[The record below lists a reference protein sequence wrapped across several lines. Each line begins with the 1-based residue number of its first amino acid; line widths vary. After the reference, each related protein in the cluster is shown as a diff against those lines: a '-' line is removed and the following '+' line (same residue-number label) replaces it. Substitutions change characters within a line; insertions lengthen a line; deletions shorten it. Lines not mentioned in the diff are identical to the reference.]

1 MSRIKHRFKL
11 KFPKLP
17 RKIDPRKAKGYRG
30 YRGGRGPIAAW
41 KWLVAGA
48 VFLALM
54 GLEWK
59 LSRAFSAVSGVCRG
73 VATFFAR
80 VVGFFSGILPFPV
93 SEWLLVGLVLG
104 WLGYFIAK
112 ALGRDW
118 SAVGRG
124 LCKLVCMGCAAAFL
138 FVFLYGAHHTAPSLA
153 SQMGLTVEKYSV
165 EQLADLMA
173 RTVEQSNALATQVP
187 RDQIGVCDFGS
198 FRAMA
203 REISHAYTAL
213 SDEYAV
219 FDRSPAGRVKRSL
232 IGGRVMSYVDL
243 AGYYCPW
250 TAESVVSSDVVDSHI
265 PFNIAHETAH
275 GMGIGPEAECNFA
288 AWLVCK
294 DHSDPKIAY
303 SGWLCAFVYA
313 NNALYAADY
322 DLWLMQY
329 TGLSEQVR
337 FDLKVLSDSLA
348 RYENTKVNEMGSR
361 ANDALIKATGQPEGL
376 RSYGR
381 VVDLMLAYYSANAE

>member
-11 KFPKLP
+11 KLPTLP

-30 YRGGRGPIAAW
+30 YRGGRGPAPFW
-41 KWLVAGA
+41 TWLAAGA
-48 VFLALM
+48 GFLALM
-54 GLEWK
+54 ALEWN
-59 LSRAFSAVSGVCRG
+59 LCRAFPAVSAFCRS

-80 VVGFFSGILPFPV
+80 IVGFFCGILPFPV

-104 WLGYFIAK
+104 WLAYFILRAVN
-112 ALGRDW
+112 RDW

-138 FVFLYGAHHTAPSLA
+138 FVFLYGVHHTAPSLA

-165 EQLADLMA
+165 EQLAELMA
-173 RTVEQSNALATQVP
+173 RTTEASNVLAPQVP
-187 RDQIGVCDFGS
+187 RDENGVCDFGA

-203 REISHAYTAL
+203 ADISDAYTAF
-213 SDEYAV
+213 SDEYAA

-250 TAESVVSSDVVDSHI
+250 TAESVVSSDVVDTHI

-275 GMGIGPEAECNFA
+275 GIGIGPEAECNFA

-303 SGWLCAFVYA
+303 SGWLCAFIYA
-313 NNALYAADY
+313 NNALYAADHAA
-322 DLWLMQY
+322 WQVQY
-329 TGLSEQVR
+329 ASLSEQVR

-348 RYENTKVNEMGSR
+348 RFENTRVNELGSR

-376 RSYGR
+376 RSYGK
-381 VVDLMLAYYSANAE
+381 VVDLMLAYYSAENE

>member
-11 KFPKLP
+11 KLPKLP

-30 YRGGRGPIAAW
+30 YRGGRGPTPFWAW
-41 KWLVAGA
+41 LAAGA
-48 VFLALM
+48 GFLVLM
-54 GLEWK
+54 ALEWN
-59 LSRAFSAVSGVCRG
+59 LCRAFPAVSTFCRG

-80 VVGFFSGILPFPV
+80 IVGFFCGILPFPV

-104 WLGYFIAK
+104 WLGYFIVK
-112 ALGRDW
+112 ALRRDW

-124 LCKLVCMGCAAAFL
+124 LCKLVSMGCAAAFL
-138 FVFLYGAHHTAPSLA
+138 FVFLYGVHHTAPSLA
-153 SQMGLTVEKYSV
+153 DQMGLTVEKYSV
-165 EQLADLMA
+165 EQLAGLMA
-173 RTVEQSNALATQVP
+173 RTVEQSNELAARVP
-187 RDQIGVCDFGS
+187 RDETGVCDFGS

-203 REISHAYTAL
+203 RQISDAYTVL

-219 FDRSPAGRVKRSL
+219 FDRPQSGRVKRSL

-250 TAESVVSSDVVDSHI
+250 TAESVVSSDVVDTHI

-275 GMGIGPEAECNFA
+275 GMGIGPENACNFA

-303 SGWLCAFVYA
+303 SGWLCAFVYT

-322 DLWLMQY
+322 DLWLEQY
-329 TGLSEQVR
+329 AGLSEQVR

-348 RYENTKVNEMGSR
+348 RYENTKANEIGSR
-361 ANDALIKATGQPEGL
+361 ANDALIKATGQAEGL

-381 VVDLMLAYYSANAE
+381 VVDLMLAYYSAENE

>member
-1 MSRIKHRFKL
+1 MSRIKHRFRLKL
-11 KFPKLP
+11 PRLP

-30 YRGGRGPIAAW
+30 YRGGRGPLPSWAW
-41 KWLVAGA
+41 LAAGA
-48 VFLALM
+48 GFVALM
-54 GLEWK
+54 ALEWS
-59 LSRAFSAVSGVCRG
+59 LCRAFPAVSAVCRG
-73 VATFFAR
+73 MAAFFSR
-80 VVGFFSGILPFPV
+80 IVGFVCGILPFPV

-104 WLGYFIAK
+104 WLAYFVLRA
-112 ALGRDW
+112 ADRDW
-118 SAVGRG
+118 AGVGRG
-124 LCKLVCMGCAAAFL
+124 VCRLVCMGCAAAFL

-153 SQMGLTVEKYSV
+153 SQMGLTVETYSV
-165 EQLADLMA
+165 EQLAELMA
-173 RTVEQSNALATQVP
+173 TTTEQANILAPQVP
-187 RDQIGVCDFGS
+187 RDETGVCDFGS

-203 REISHAYTAL
+203 ADISDAYTAL
-213 SDEYAV
+213 SDEYAA
-219 FDRSPAGRVKRSL
+219 FDRHRSGRVKRSL
-232 IGGRVMSYVDL
+232 MGGRVMSWVDL

-275 GMGIGPEAECNFA
+275 GLGIGPENECNFA
-288 AWLVCK
+288 AWLACK

-322 DLWLMQY
+322 AAWQEQY
-329 TGLSEQVR
+329 AALSEQVR

-348 RYENTKVNEMGSR
+348 RFENTRVNELGSK

-376 RSYGR
+376 RSYGK
-381 VVDLMLAYYSANAE
+381 VVDLMLAYYSAGNE

>member
-1 MSRIKHRFKL
+1 MSRVKHRFRL
-11 KFPKLP
+11 QLPKLP

-30 YRGGRGPIAAW
+30 YRGGRGPTPFW
-41 KWLVAGA
+41 VWLALGAG
-48 VFLALM
+48 FLALM
-54 GLEWK
+54 ALEWS
-59 LSRAFSAVSGVCRG
+59 LCRAFPAVSAVCRG
-73 VATFFAR
+73 VAAFFAR
-80 VVGFFSGILPFPV
+80 IVGFVCGILPFPV

-104 WLGYFIAK
+104 WLAYFILRAFN
-112 ALGRDW
+112 RDW
-118 SAVGRG
+118 RAVGRG

-153 SQMGLTVEKYSV
+153 AQMGLTVEKYSV

-173 RTVEQSNALATQVP
+173 RTAEQANVLAPQVP
-187 RDQIGVCDFGS
+187 RDQNGVCDFGP

-203 REISHAYTAL
+203 ADISDAYTAL
-213 SDEYAV
+213 SDEYAA
-219 FDRSPAGRVKRSL
+219 FDRRQSGRVKRSL
-232 IGGRVMSYVDL
+232 LGGRVMSWVDL

-275 GMGIGPEAECNFA
+275 GLGIGPEAECNFA
-288 AWLVCK
+288 AWLACK
-294 DHSDPKIAY
+294 DHADPKIAY

-313 NNALYAADY
+313 NNALYAADHQS
-322 DLWLMQY
+322 WQAQY
-329 TGLSEQVR
+329 AGLSEQVR

-348 RYENTKVNEMGSR
+348 RFENTRVNELGSR

-381 VVDLMLAYYSANAE
+381 VVDLMLAYYSAENE

>member
-1 MSRIKHRFKL
+1 MSRVKRSFPLKL
-11 KFPKLP
+11 PRLP
-17 RKIDPRKAKGYRG
+17 RKIDTRRARGYRG
-30 YRGGRGPIAAW
+30 YRGGRGALPFW
-41 KWLVAGA
+41 SWLAMGVG
-48 VFLALM
+48 FLALM
-54 GLEWK
+54 AAEWGLC
-59 LSRAFSAVSGVCRG
+59 RTFPAVSGFFRG
-73 VATFFAR
+73 IAAFFAR
-80 VVGFFSGILPFPV
+80 ILAFFCGILPFPV

-104 WLGYFIAK
+104 WLGFFAVK
-112 ALGRDW
+112 AHGRKWAD
-118 SAVGRG
+118 AGRG
-124 LCKLVCMGCAAAFL
+124 LCKLFCMSCAAAFL

-153 SQMGLTVEKYSV
+153 AQMGLTVKKYSV

-173 RTVEQSNALATQVP
+173 KTVEQANALAPQVP
-187 RDQIGVCDFGS
+187 RDQDGVCDFGA

-203 REISHAYTAL
+203 REISDAYTVL
-213 SDEYAV
+213 SDEYAA
-219 FDRSPAGRVKRSL
+219 FDRPHAGRVKRSL
-232 IGGRVMSYVDL
+232 MGGRVMSWVDL

-275 GMGIGPEAECNFA
+275 GLGIGPEAECNFA

-294 DHSDPKIAY
+294 DHADPKIAY

-313 NNALYAADY
+313 NNALYAADHE
-322 DLWLMQY
+322 LWLERY
-329 TGLSEQVR
+329 SGLSEQVR

-348 RYENTKVNEMGSR
+348 RFENTKVNQMGSR

-381 VVDLMLAYYSANAE
+381 VVDLMLAYYSAENE

>member
-11 KFPKLP
+11 KLPTLP

-30 YRGGRGPIAAW
+30 YRGGRGPAPFW
-41 KWLVAGA
+41 TWLAAGA
-48 VFLALM
+48 GFLALM
-54 GLEWK
+54 ALEWN
-59 LSRAFSAVSGVCRG
+59 LCRAFPAVSAFCRG

-80 VVGFFSGILPFPV
+80 IVGFFCGILPFPV
-93 SEWLLVGLVLG
+93 SEWLLVGLILG
-104 WLGYFIAK
+104 WLAYFILRAVN
-112 ALGRDW
+112 RDW

-138 FVFLYGAHHTAPSLA
+138 FVFLYGVHHTAPSLA

-165 EQLADLMA
+165 EQLAELMA
-173 RTVEQSNALATQVP
+173 RTTEASNVLAPQVP
-187 RDQIGVCDFGS
+187 RDENGVCDFGA

-203 REISHAYTAL
+203 ADISDAYTAF
-213 SDEYAV
+213 SDEYAA

-250 TAESVVSSDVVDSHI
+250 TAESVVSSDVVDTHI

-275 GMGIGPEAECNFA
+275 GIGIGPEAECNFA

-303 SGWLCAFVYA
+303 SGWLCAFIYA
-313 NNALYAADY
+313 NNALYAADHAA
-322 DLWLMQY
+322 WQVQY
-329 TGLSEQVR
+329 ASLSEQVR

-348 RYENTKVNEMGSR
+348 RFENTRVNELGSR

-376 RSYGR
+376 RSYGK
-381 VVDLMLAYYSANAE
+381 VVDLMLAYYSAENE

>member
-11 KFPKLP
+11 KLPTLP

-30 YRGGRGPIAAW
+30 YRGGRGPAPFW
-41 KWLVAGA
+41 TWLAAGA
-48 VFLALM
+48 GFLALM
-54 GLEWK
+54 ALEWN
-59 LSRAFSAVSGVCRG
+59 LCRAFPAVSAFCRA

-80 VVGFFSGILPFPV
+80 IVGFFCGILPFPV
-93 SEWLLVGLVLG
+93 SEWLLVGLILG
-104 WLGYFIAK
+104 WLTYFILRAVN
-112 ALGRDW
+112 RDW

-138 FVFLYGAHHTAPSLA
+138 FVFLYGVHHTAPSLA

-165 EQLADLMA
+165 EQLAELMA
-173 RTVEQSNALATQVP
+173 RTTEASNALAPRVP
-187 RDQIGVCDFGS
+187 RDENGVCDFGA

-203 REISHAYTAL
+203 ADISDAYTAF
-213 SDEYAV
+213 SDEYAA

-250 TAESVVSSDVVDSHI
+250 TAESVVSSDVVDTHI

-275 GMGIGPEAECNFA
+275 GIGIGPEAECNFA

-303 SGWLCAFVYA
+303 SGWLCAFIYA
-313 NNALYAADY
+313 NNALYAADHAA
-322 DLWLMQY
+322 WQVQY
-329 TGLSEQVR
+329 ANLSEQVR

-348 RYENTKVNEMGSR
+348 RFENTRVNELGSR

-376 RSYGR
+376 CSYGK
-381 VVDLMLAYYSANAE
+381 VVDLMLAYYSAENE